1 MSVRM
6 DQLISLSDLQNLK
19 LVGGGKGIYK
29 IIRWVHIM
37 ETPDLVAYVQNNELI
52 ILTGVGILDNKESF
66 IELLKGLIEKRAAG
80 LIVNIGKYLVQV
92 PEYIKELADDND
104 FPVFEL
110 PWEVSLAEIT
120 RIICSE
126 IVKRHLEE
134 ISFQDLLMNIIFF
147 NKITFNDFTER
158 VSTFGYN
165 SLNSFRI
172 AIVTIDNFQ
181 QYLSSKNVKDEQN
194 ISHIKDTFLRS
205 VNSAI
210 WDSICR
216 PISFF
221 QNDSVILL
229 LINEKEKFTNL
240 MMLSDMIRQ
249 SSKSNSPDITISIGF
264 GNVQTEFSEIK
275 RSFVEAEKALKV
287 LKAEDKTDGTVFYSK
302 IGAYKLLTEIENIGL
317 LKEYYDDTVGKLEK
331 YDAQNATNFSK
342 IFYIFLKENGN
353 YIKTSQKLFMHRNTL
368 LYKINKIQ
376 EIIKRD
382 LTDTKVRFEFYLG
395 YLVKQINDF

>member
-6 DQLISLSDLQNLK
+6 DQLISLPYLQNLK
-19 LVGGGKGIYK
+19 LVGGGKGIYR

-37 ETPDLVAYVQNNELI
+37 ETPDLVVFVQNNELI

-66 IELLKGLIEKRAAG
+66 IELLKGLIEKKAAG
-80 LIVNIGKYLVQV
+80 LIVNVGKYLKQV

-104 FPVFEL
+104 FPIFEL

-134 ISFQDLLMNIIFF
+134 TSFQDLLMNIIFF
-147 NKITFNDFTER
+147 NKITFDDFTER
-158 VSTFGYN
+158 VSSFGYN

-172 AIVTIDNFQ
+172 AIVEIDNFQ
-181 QYLSSKNVKDEQN
+181 QFLSSKNIKDEQK
-194 ISHIKDTFLRS
+194 ISHSRDTFLRS

-210 WDSICR
+210 WDSMCR

-229 LINEKEKFTNL
+229 LINEKEKFINL
-240 MMLSDMIRQ
+240 EMLSDMIRQ
-249 SSKSNSPDITISIGF
+249 SSRSNSPENTISIGF
-264 GNVQTEFSEIK
+264 GNVYTEFSEIK
-275 RSFVEAEKALKV
+275 RSYMEAEKALKA
-287 LKAEDKTDGTVFYSK
+287 LKAEGKTDGTMFYSK
-302 IGAYKLLTEIENIGL
+302 IGVYKLLTEIEDKGL
-317 LKEYYDDTVGKLEK
+317 LKEYYNDTVGKLEK
-331 YDAQNATNFSK
+331 YDAQNATNFSE
-342 IFYIFLKENGN
+342 IFYVFLKENGN

-376 EIIKRD
+376 EIIKTD

>member
-6 DQLISLSDLQNLK
+6 DQLISLPDLQNLK
-19 LVGGGKGIYK
+19 LVGGDKGIYR

-37 ETPDLVAYVQNNELI
+37 ETPDLVEFVQNNELI

-66 IELLKGLIEKRAAG
+66 IELIKGLIEKRAAG

-92 PEYIKELADDND
+92 PEYIKELADGND

-110 PWEVSLAEIT
+110 PWKVSLAEIT

-147 NKITFNDFTER
+147 NKITFDDFTKR
-158 VSTFGYN
+158 VSTLGYN
-165 SLNSFRI
+165 SLSSFRI
-172 AIVTIDNFQ
+172 AIVEIDNFQ
-181 QYLSSKNVKDEQN
+181 KYLCSKNVKDEQKIGN
-194 ISHIKDTFLRS
+194 IKDTFSRS

-229 LINEKEKFTNL
+229 LINEKDRFTDL
-240 MMLSDMIRQ
+240 TMLSDMIRQ
-249 SSKSNSPDITISIGF
+249 GSKSNFPDITISIGF
-264 GNVQTEFSEIK
+264 GNIQTEFSEIK
-275 RSFVEAEKALKV
+275 RSFMQAEKALKV
-287 LKAEDKTDGTVFYSK
+287 LKAENKMDATVFYSK

-317 LKEYYDDTVGKLEK
+317 LREYYDDTVGKLEK

-342 IFYIFLKENGN
+342 IFYVFLMENGN